1 MINVAIVDDNSK
13 DISRLQECLKLY
25 GEEKGINFSI
35 KTFSNGVDF
44 LTRFRPE
51 YDIVFL
57 DVDMPDMNGFRTA
70 EKLREMDTDVVL
82 VFVTNLAQYAIE
94 GYKYD
99 AIDYV
104 VKPLKYYPFAM
115 KMKKVVQRCSDRREN
130 AIFVATATGQARL
143 PVQDIYYI
151 EINLHEIIYHTDHGE
166 YYARGTLKKVEEQL
180 PKSEFCRC
188 NSCYIVNLRHVN
200 NVDGN
205 TVAVGNFKLAL
216 SRPKKKL
223 FVDALRAFYEMRR

>member
-70 EKLREMDTDVVL
+70 
-82 VFVTNLAQYAIE
+82 
-94 GYKYD
+94 
-99 AIDYV
+99 
-104 VKPLKYYPFAM
+104 
-115 KMKKVVQRCSDRREN
+115 
-130 AIFVATATGQARL
+130 
-143 PVQDIYYI
+143 
-151 EINLHEIIYHTDHGE
+151 
-166 YYARGTLKKVEEQL
+166 
-180 PKSEFCRC
+180 
-188 NSCYIVNLRHVN
+188 
-200 NVDGN
+200 
-205 TVAVGNFKLAL
+205 
-216 SRPKKKL
+216 
-223 FVDALRAFYEMRR
+223 